1 MTIKR
6 LGVALM
12 LMFCTLAGVEAQ
24 VTATKI
30 NEVLVVNRNNFIDDY
45 GQHQPWIELYNNS
58 PQTID
63 LRGCYL
69 TNEKNNP
76 KKYMIPK
83 GDVLTKIPPRQHVIF
98 FADDTPGKG
107 TFHLNFK
114 LEPNEENYLALYNTD
129 GVTLIDETVIPAGQ
143 KADISYALT
152 QDGLANTWKVCS
164 KVTASTN
171 NVTMDS
177 NEKIEN
183 LEENDAYGIGM
194 TITAMFVVFV
204 GLILLYLIFKAIGN
218 AAIKAG
224 QRNAA
229 KAAGV
234 SMSEISTQ
242 PVAGEVYAA
251 IATALFEFGDDSHDI
266 ENTVLTIKKVERR
279 YSPWS
284 SKLYNMRQL
293 PKK

>member
-12 LMFCTLAGVEAQ
+12 LTFCMLTGIEAQ

-30 NEVLVVNRNNFIDDY
+30 NEVLVVNKNNFIDDY
-45 GQHQPWIELYNNS
+45 GLHQPWIELYNNS

-63 LRGCYL
+63 LRGCYI
-69 TNEKNNP
+69 TNDKNNP

-83 GDVLTKIPPRQHVIF
+83 GDVLTKIPPRQHVLF
-98 FADDTPGKG
+98 FADNTPGKG
-107 TFHLNFK
+107 TFHLNFA
-114 LEPNEENYLALYNTD
+114 LDPNKENYLAVYNTD

-143 KADISYALT
+143 KADISFALS
-152 QDGLANTWKVCS
+152 QDGLANTWNVS
-164 KVTASTN
+164 SYVTASTN

-183 LEENDAYGIGM
+183 LEKNDAYGIGM
-194 TITAMFVVFV
+194 TITAMIVVFV

-234 SMSEISTQ
+234 SINEVNAQ
-242 PVAGEVYAA
+242 PVSGEVYAA
-251 IATALFEFGDDSHDI
+251 IATALYEFGDDSHDI

-284 SKLYNMRQL
+284 SKIYNLRQL
-293 PKK
+293 PHK